1 MSKRASG
8 AMHVA
13 RVRRVHGEKEYVSVL
28 LRQSYREGA
37 SVKHRTLASLT
48 ALPESVIDAIE
59 RSLRG
64 ERLVPAGEA
73 FRITRTLPHGH
84 VAAVLGMVRALGLP
98 GILDRR
104 PSRLRDLATALV
116 AGRLVAPAS
125 KLATAT
131 LLGQST
137 LGAACGVEGADEN
150 ELYAAMDW
158 LLARQAKVEAAL
170 ARRHLGTGSLV
181 LYDLTS
187 VYMEGSHC
195 ALARHGHSRDHRP
208 DRPQVEFGLL
218 TDSRGCP
225 VAVEAFP
232 GNTADPATVEAAV
245 EKLRVRF
252 GLTDI
257 VLVGDRGMLT
267 QARIERLRETGG
279 IGWVS
284 CLRAPAIRRL
294 VDGGDLQLGLFD
306 ERNLAEITSP
316 QFPGERL
323 VVCRNPALAAER
335 ARKREALLAATEEA
349 LAKVAAAVEH
359 RRLTSAAAIGLR
371 AGRVV
376 DAKKMA
382 KHFRLDIA
390 DGVFTYHRR
399 TEAIAAEAALDG
411 LYVVRTSVPTER
423 LDAPAVVE
431 TYKRLSAVER
441 DFRALKGDDLLVR
454 PVFHWREDRVR
465 SHLFLC
471 FLAAYVRW
479 HLEAAWAPLLFRD
492 EEPPARTDPVAPPE
506 RSDAALAKERDHRTP
521 DDLRAGSFPVLMA
534 ELATLARNRIV
545 PAGLGEE
552 AAFDQLT
559 EPTALQARAF
569 ALIGISPASV

>member
-1 MSKRASG
+1 MVKAKTP
-8 AMHVA
+8 AMHV
-13 RVRRVHGEKEYVSVL
+13 VRIVSRQGGREYTSTL
-28 LRQSYREGA
+28 LRNSYREDGK
-37 SVKHRTLASLT
+37 VKKQTLANLSH
-48 ALPESVIDAIE
+48 LPEPLVDLIRAW
-59 RSLRG
+59 LAG
-64 ERLVPAGEA
+64 ERFLPAGEA
-73 FRITRTLPHGH
+73 LSIRRSLPHGH
-84 VAAVLGMVRALGLP
+84 VAAVLGMLRSLGLP
-98 GILDRR
+98 ALLDRR
-104 PSRLRDLATALV
+104 PSRMRDLATALV
-116 AGRLVAPAS
+116 AGRLIAPCS

-137 LGAACGVEGADEN
+137 LGAACGVGGADEN
-150 ELYAAMDW
+150 ELYGAMDW
-158 LLARQAKVEAAL
+158 LLARQARVERGLAA
-170 ARRHLGTGSLV
+170 RHLGRGSLV

-187 VYMEGSHC
+187 VYVEGSHC
-195 ALARHGHSRDHRP
+195 PLARHGHSRDHRP

-218 TDSRGCP
+218 TDHRGCP

-232 GNTADPATVEAAV
+232 GNTADPATVEAQV

-267 QARIERLRETGG
+267 SARIDRLREIGG

-284 CLRAPAIRRL
+284 CLRAPAIRGL
-294 VDGGDLQLGLFD
+294 VDAGDLQLGLFD
-306 ERNLAEITSP
+306 ERDLAEITSP

-335 ARKREALLAATEEA
+335 ARKREALLVATEGA
-349 LAKVAAAVEH
+349 LGRVAGSVG
-359 RRLTSAAAIGLR
+359 RGRLRTAAAIGLR

-382 KHFRLDIA
+382 KHFELEIA
-390 DGVFTYHRR
+390 DGAFAYRR
-399 TEAIAAEAALDG
+399 RAEAIAAEAALDG
-411 LYVVRTSVPTER
+411 LYVVRTSVPAER

-441 DFRALKGDDLLVR
+441 DFRALKGDDLAVR
-454 PVFHWREDRVR
+454 PIFHWREDRVR

-492 EEPPARTDPVAPPE
+492 EAPPPRTDPVAPPE
-506 RSDAALAKERDHRTP
+506 RSGEALAKERDHRTP
-521 DDLRAGSFPVLMA
+521 DGLRVGSFAILMA
-534 ELATLARNRIV
+534 ELATLTRNRVV

-552 AAFDQLT
+552 AAFEIPS
-559 EPTALQARAF
+559 EPTPLQARAL
-569 ALIGISPASV
+569 ALIGVSPASV

>member
-1 MSKRASG
+1 MVKAKTP
-8 AMHVA
+8 AMHVV
-13 RVRRVHGEKEYVSVL
+13 RVVSRQGGREYTSTL
-28 LRQSYREGA
+28 LRNSYREDGK
-37 SVKHRTLASLT
+37 VKKQTLANLSH
-48 ALPESVIDAIE
+48 LPEPLIE
-59 RSLRG
+59 LIRAWLAG
-64 ERLVPAGEA
+64 ERFLPAGEA
-73 FRITRTLPHGH
+73 LSIRRSLPHGH
-84 VAAVLGMVRALGLP
+84 VAAVLGLVRSLGLP
-98 GILDRR
+98 GIVDRR
-104 PSRLRDLATALV
+104 PSRMRDLAIALV
-116 AGRLVAPAS
+116 ASRLVAPAS

-131 LLGQST
+131 LLGQTT
-137 LGAACGVEGADEN
+137 LGACLGVEGADEN

-158 LLARQAKVEAAL
+158 LLARQARVERAL
-170 ARRHLGTGSLV
+170 AARHLGAGWLV

-232 GNTADPATVEAAV
+232 GNTADPATLETQIDR
-245 EKLRVRF
+245 LRARF
-252 GLTDI
+252 GLTDV

-267 QARIERLRETGG
+267 QARIERLREIGG

-284 CLRAPAIRRL
+284 CLRAPAIRAL
-294 VDGGDLQLGLFD
+294 VEAGDLQLGLFD
-306 ERNLAEITSP
+306 ERNLAQITSP

-323 VVCRNPALAAER
+323 VVCRNPVLAAER
-335 ARKREALLAATEEA
+335 ARKREALLVATEAA

-359 RRLTSAAAIGLR
+359 GRLRSAAAIGVR

-382 KHFRLDIA
+382 KHVELEIA
-390 DGVFTYHRR
+390 DGVFAYRRR
-399 TEAIAAEAALDG
+399 TDAIAAEAALDG
-411 LYVVRTSVPTER
+411 LYVVRTSVPEER

-454 PVFHWREDRVR
+454 PIFHWRADRVR

-492 EEPPARTDPVAPPE
+492 ENSPVRTDPVAPPE
-506 RSDAALAKERDHRTP
+506 RSGEALAKERDHRTP
-521 DDLRAGSFPVLMA
+521 DGLRVGSFPTLMA
-534 ELATLARNRIV
+534 ELATLTRNRVV
-545 PAGLGEE
+545 PAGTDER
-552 AAFDQLT
+552 AAFDLLS
-559 EPTALQARAF
+559 EPTPLQARAF
-569 ALIGISPASV
+569 ELIGVAPVGV